1 MHASIST
8 IFLTLFSGAGF
19 GLMSLTILANWL
31 RLSGGLSV
39 METLVAGVVALV
51 FVTIGMISSTFHLA
65 NPKNAW
71 RAFSRWRTS
80 WLAREGVFA
89 VAFYPFAMLYLAA
102 IWFWQDATNPVALIG
117 GIGALL
123 LSLATVFS
131 QGMIYACLRTIR
143 QWNTPLIPTGFLFMG
158 FALGA
163 TTLAAVRLY
172 MGGEA
177 GNLVALALGF
187 LTAAAIIKAIYYF
200 WIAQPSGPTIN
211 TATGFTRAKVR
222 LLDQGHSGGTFLTE
236 EFGHIVAPQTA
247 TIMKILVFAFG
258 FLAPAWLL
266 VGSLYDDSA
275 MLGIVAAISAFIG
288 IYVERWLFWTE
299 AQHVVNLYH
308 GRQQC

>member
-31 RLSGGLSV
+31 RLDGGLSV
-39 METLVAGVVALV
+39 METLVAGVLALV

-89 VAFYPFAMLYLAA
+89 VAFYPFALLYLGA
-102 IWFWQDATNPVALIG
+102 IWLWQDALNPVALIG

-143 QWNTPLIPTGFLFMG
+143 QWNTALIPTGFLFMG

-172 MGGEA
+172 TGA
-177 GNLVALALGF
+177 GAGALVAMAVALIVG
-187 LTAAAIIKAIYYF
+187 AAIVKAIYYF
-200 WIAQPSGPTIN
+200 WIAQPGGPTIN

-222 LLDQGHSGGTFLTE
+222 LLDQGHTGGTFLTE
-236 EFGHIVAPQTA
+236 EFGHVVAPQAA
-247 TIMKILVFAFG
+247 TLLKATVFLLG
-258 FLAPAWLL
+258 FLVPAWLL
-266 VGSLYDDSA
+266 SASLYGASP
-275 MLGIVAAISAFIG
+275 LFGVAAVISAFVG